1 MVVTAVARP
10 AYAPVAKV
18 IRAGQRVGTR
28 RHRAKMKP
36 PPPVEDSAMPCDVEK
51 TVPNARGRLRGAL
64 LAALLLAPGATLLA
78 QAGGGAPA
86 DPTPGAAA
94 APTGPTEKDL
104 LADFGKAFKSRKPAE
119 RAAAITAL
127 GDASREL
134 PDKGTSKPMAK
145 ALSDGLADDE
155 LEVRAAAVGQLA
167 WGRQVETVLAAFKSM
182 LEDQRKQIDKRIT
195 RPDPESRDYVGRAS
209 RLYGDACRALA
220 NYKDDRSEATLSE
233 EIKSL
238 RPNTDGANLST
249 RLVGDLARALLSLG
263 TAEAVENTVKQTQ
276 VYSEDDG
283 FQEPAARAIHEAL
296 AEFSTAKGVAP
307 PEWSKTYYV
316 SWHNWF
322 EANSKLFPKKLGKLD
337 APPTAAADGMAD
349 KMTPPEK
356 GQPAPR

>member
-1 MVVTAVARP
+1 
-10 AYAPVAKV
+10 
-18 IRAGQRVGTR
+18 
-28 RHRAKMKP
+28 
-36 PPPVEDSAMPCDVEK
+36 MPRDVET
-51 TVPNARGRLRGAL
+51 TVPNRPFGHGRLRGAL

-78 QAGGGAPA
+78 QEGGKPA
-86 DPTPGAAA
+86 DPPAGDAA
-94 APTGPTEKDL
+94 APAGPAEKDL

-145 ALSDGLADDE
+145 ALSDGLKDDE

-167 WGRQVETVLAAFKSM
+167 YGRHIETVLAAFKDM

-220 NYKDDRSEATLSE
+220 NYKDDRSTAALSD

-249 RLVGDLARALLSLG
+249 RLVGDLSRALLSLG
-263 TAEAVENTVKQTQ
+263 TADAVENTVKQTQ

-316 SWHNWF
+316 AWHNWF

-337 APPTAAADGMAD
+337 TPPTAASDGMAD

>member
-1 MVVTAVARP
+1 MTRAVQSIVP
-10 AYAPVAKV
+10 T
-18 IRAGQRVGTR
+18 RAGW
-28 RHRAKMKP
+28 
-36 PPPVEDSAMPCDVEK
+36 
-51 TVPNARGRLRGAL
+51 LRGAL
-64 LAALLLAPGATLLA
+64 LSALLLAPGARLLA
-78 QAGGGAPA
+78 QAGGGKPA
-86 DPTPGAAA
+86 DLPPAGAAA
-94 APTGPTEKDL
+94 APAGPTEKDL
-104 LADFGKAFKSRKPAE
+104 LADYGKAFKSRKPAE
-119 RAAAITAL
+119 RAAAVTAL

-134 PDKGTSKPMAK
+134 PDKGTSKPIAK
-145 ALSDGLADDE
+145 ALSDGLGDDE

-167 WGRQVETVLAAFKSM
+167 YGRDVETVLPAFKAM
-182 LEDQRKQIDKRIT
+182 LDDQRKQIDKRIT

-220 NYKDDRSEATLSE
+220 NYRDDRSVATLSG

-263 TAEAVENTVKQTQ
+263 TGDAVENTVKQTQ

-316 SWHNWF
+316 AWRNWF
-322 EANSKLFPKKLGKLD
+322 EANGKLFPKKLGKLD
-337 APPTAAADGMAD
+337 APPTSASASTAD